1 MLSNL
6 GPDGAATLLE
16 HPERLKAVNR
26 EVEAMGVAVL
36 DQYALLGTYDFL
48 DILDAPDQVTMAK
61 VASTLAARGTMKSVT
76 FTAIPI
82 DDFVE
87 RLRAPS

>member
-6 GPDGAATLLE
+6 GPGGAATLLE
-16 HPERLKAVNR
+16 HPDRLKAVNN
-26 EVEAMGVAVL
+26 EVEIMGVKVI

-48 DILDAPDQVTMAK
+48 NILDAPDEVTMAK
-61 VASTLAARGTMKSVT
+61 VASALAARGTMKSVT

-82 DDFVE
+82 DDFV
-87 RLRAPS
+87 RALRPPS